1 MYWKAELDASST
13 ERRHGL
19 SSKSPEAHELMVD
32 RVAYELEGTPIFALR
47 GRDLKPLPEP
57 PRGSEKVLI
66 RLDQMFLDSFQKGRG
81 ESTDTSRE
89 EQWI

>member
-1 MYWKAELDASST
+1 MYWKAELDATSS
-13 ERRHGL
+13 
-19 SSKSPEAHELMVD
+19 EAHELMAD
-32 RVAYELEGTPIFALR
+32 RVAFELEGTPIFALR

-66 RLDQMFLDSFQKGRG
+66 RLDQKFLDSFQQDRG
-81 ESTDTSRE
+81 KSTDTSRE

>member
-1 MYWKAELDASST
+1 MYWRAELDASST
-13 ERRHGL
+13 ERRHEL
-19 SSKSPEAHELMVD
+19 SSKSSEAHELLAD

-57 PRGSEKVLI
+57 PRGPEKILI
-66 RLDQMFLDSFQKGRG
+66 CLDQRFLDSFQNDRG
-81 ESTDTSRE
+81 EGTDTSRE